1 MLRQRLGQYLNA
13 TKVKD
18 KYMELVTRAINAEN
32 TFTDGVYIKGDFA
45 LSLVGTFVSTVTV
58 QRSWNGSDYYDVDT
72 FTSTT
77 ESNGYDGVGVMYR
90 VGVKSGDYTS
100 GTVTATIRDNDLSK

>member
-45 LSLVGTFVSTVTV
+45 LSLVGTFVSTVT
-58 QRSWNGSDYYDVDT
+58 S
-72 FTSTT
+72 
-77 ESNGYDGVGVMYR
+77 
-90 VGVKSGDYTS
+90 
-100 GTVTATIRDNDLSK
+100 